1 MSIRPETAIE
11 VSVIIPSY
19 NEEEN
24 VGECL
29 QTLSDQSTRD
39 NEIIVIDDG
48 STDRTRDIVRGFNVR
63 LLEQAHRGPAE
74 ARNWGARE
82 ARGRILVFVD
92 ADMRFDGGFLEA
104 LIAPIRGG
112 KTIGTFTKDEF
123 VGNPEDRWAVC
134 WNLESV
140 GIPDRRIGDSEPED
154 SVVYRAILRD
164 KFLGVGG
171 FDTTVGYDDDHT
183 LYPKLGLKAQRAP
196 GAICYHNNPGTLREV
211 FRSARWIG
219 RSRRFS
225 EHPERLIKFF
235 PPFSLVNAV
244 TRAVRFGNAAFLIFK
259 PVHDSGIALGGLS
272 RLLFRKHMK

>member
-1 MSIRPETAIE
+1 MPEPTIE
-11 VSVIIPSY
+11 VSVIVPSY
-19 NEEEN
+19 NEEQN
-24 VGECL
+24 IRECL
-29 QTLSDQSTRD
+29 RTLTDQSTRD
-39 NEIIVIDDG
+39 DEIIVVDDG
-48 STDRTRDIVRGFNVR
+48 STDRTRTIVREFNVR
-63 LLEQAHRGPAE
+63 LLEQSHRGPAA

-82 ARGRILVFVD
+82 SRGRILVFVD
-92 ADMRFDGGFLEA
+92 ADMTFDRKFLEA
-104 LIAPIRGG
+104 LTAPIREG

-123 VGNPEDRWAVC
+123 VGNPGEGWAVC

-140 GIPDRRIGDSEPED
+140 GSHDRRIGDNEPED
-154 SVVYRAILRD
+154 SVVFRAILRD

-183 LYPKLGLKAQRAP
+183 LYPKLGVKAQRAP

-244 TRAVRFGNAAFLIFK
+244 TRAFRFGNAAFLVFK

-272 RLLFRKHMK
+272 RFFFRKHMK